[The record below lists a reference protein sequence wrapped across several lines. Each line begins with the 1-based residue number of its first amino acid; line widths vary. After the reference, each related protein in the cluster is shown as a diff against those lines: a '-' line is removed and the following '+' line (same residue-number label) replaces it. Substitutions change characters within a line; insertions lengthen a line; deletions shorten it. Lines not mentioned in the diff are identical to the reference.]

1 MHLSCTAKYRRSHQ
15 HRTEIGAKLRGKRA
29 AARPPALL
37 PFVFGLLVI
46 SAVAGWALAEQW
58 RPPRNALCETSS
70 ASAPRPTKLMVIIG
84 ENESQTDV
92 NNKTAPFEQTVLSK
106 QCGSS
111 RDMHALTHG
120 SEPNYLGMTSGAY
133 PSWALCDQPPNTT
146 DSDCAQSPSS
156 SIVGPNLFSQLAAK
170 YGATGW
176 RTYAESMPTP
186 CSVVDGTK
194 YQASAGQTRFKY
206 VARHNP
212 AVYYRDLTSCS
223 ADDVPLGNSRTM
235 KGAFY
240 SAARTAT
247 LPKVSFVIPDN
258 IDNGHDTTLT
268 AYDQFLS
275 RTLRFLQTTTDYRSG
290 ALEIIV
296 TFDEGS
302 VTAGSHAS
310 TGENC
315 LAPQPASSAPSCL
328 MAAWVVGRYVP
339 HVSDT
344 AFESH
349 YSVLKTL
356 EAWAGLPLLGHAAD
370 AGTNEID
377 PRLIPTATKGSG

>member
-1 MHLSCTAKYRRSHQ
+1 
-15 HRTEIGAKLRGKRA
+15 
-29 AARPPALL
+29 
-37 PFVFGLLVI
+37 
-46 SAVAGWALAEQW
+46 
-58 RPPRNALCETSS
+58 
-70 ASAPRPTKLMVIIG
+70 
-84 ENESQTDV
+84 
-92 NNKTAPFEQTVLSK
+92 
-106 QCGSS
+106 
-111 RDMHALTHG
+111 
-120 SEPNYLGMTSGAY
+120 
-133 PSWALCDQPPNTT
+133 
-146 DSDCAQSPSS
+146 
-156 SIVGPNLFSQLAAK
+156 
-170 YGATGW
+170 
-176 RTYAESMPTP
+176 
-186 CSVVDGTK
+186 
-194 YQASAGQTRFKY
+194 
-206 VARHNP
+206 
-212 AVYYRDLTSCS
+212 
-223 ADDVPLGNSRTM
+223 M

-240 SAARTAT
+240 SAAKTGT

-296 TFDEGS
+296 TSDEGS
-302 VTAGSHAS
+302 AAAGSHAS

-315 LAPQPASSAPSCL
+315 LDPQPASSAPSCL

-370 AGTNEID
+370 ARTNGID